1 MAASIGGT
9 AILISRPVAVNE
21 PDVGVIQSR
30 PFDYPLSVPSPVMR
44 AEPYRF
50 VGTCISSRGKVRAVN
65 EDAAAYDATIGFAM
79 VADGMGGH
87 RAGDVASQMACRN
100 IEQRLRS
107 ARRSVDRMSMWFLQ
121 ELVEGVNREIHAA
134 STEPGLQGMGA
145 TLALLLLGQRE
156 AKFLHVGDSR
166 IYRLRGDCLDLLTR
180 DDTLLS
186 EQVAAGL
193 IAPQETSDS
202 HNRHFVTQALG
213 VSDRV
218 TIHAQH
224 DSVAAGD
231 IYLLCTDGLND
242 LVSDDEIRLIL
253 SELGTNLPLA
263 AEHLIQLANDCGGFD
278 NVSVALLRV
287 DDAPVAVERRGWL
300 QRLLG
305 FCRGGARG

>member
-1 MAASIGGT
+1 
-9 AILISRPVAVNE
+9 
-21 PDVGVIQSR
+21 
-30 PFDYPLSVPSPVMR
+30 MR
-44 AEPYRF
+44 AKPFLF
-50 VGTCISSRGKVRAVN
+50 VGACIASRGKVRAVN

-79 VADGMGGH
+79 VSDGMGGH
-87 RAGDVASQMACRN
+87 RAGDIASQMVCRN
-100 IEQRLRS
+100 VAQRLRS

-121 ELVEGVNREIHAA
+121 EAVEGVNREIFAA
-134 STEPGLQGMGA
+134 SNEPGLQGMGA
-145 TLALLLLGQRE
+145 TLALLLLGQQE

-166 IYRLRGDCLDLLTR
+166 IYRLRRGGLDLLTR

-186 EQVAAGL
+186 EQVAAGM
-193 IAPQETSDS
+193 IAPQEVSDS

-218 TIHAQH
+218 KVHAQH
-224 DSVAAGD
+224 EALHAGD

-242 LVSDDEIRLIL
+242 LVSDAEIRLIL
-253 SELGTNLPLA
+253 NELGANLPLA

-287 DDAPVAVERRGWL
+287 DEAPTPVERPGWF

-305 FCRGGARG
+305 FRFGGERG